1 MTDTGI
7 AIADLERRSGV
18 PARRLR
24 YWTKTGILPRPGAGR
39 YAAYPAAALDLAL
52 KARALYERGLG
63 LGEIKRAL
71 SPGEGRAEA
80 VPGDGQ
86 AAAPTPPAGALKG
99 HVSVEVAPGVR
110 LVADAPL
117 GPGGED
123 ALRRAAVAAWAV
135 LAQGRA

>member
-1 MTDTGI
+1 MSDDGI
-7 AIADLERRSGV
+7 PIADLERRSGV

-24 YWTKTGILPRPGAGR
+24 YWTKAGILPRPGAGR
-39 YAAYPAAALDLAL
+39 YAAYPAAALDLAIE
-52 KARALYERGLG
+52 ARGLYERGLG

-71 SPGEGRAEA
+71 SPHGNGAETLPA
-80 VPGDGQ
+80 DG
-86 AAAPTPPAGALKG
+86 AATAPTPPPGALRG

-117 GPGGED
+117 APGGED

-135 LAQGRA
+135 LGQARS